1 MCDISLKQ
9 RLPRASHGSAP
20 SSINKFNSHSI
31 LSIKFIKSKNNTY
44 SSIDKFN
51 SHSIVCLSI
60 KFIKGKTTHVIQL
73 INLIHIPKLIEE
85 EGVVYLIGLD
95 HGDGN

>member
-31 LSIKFIKSKNNTY
+31 LSIKFIKSKNNTCN
-44 SSIDKFN
+44 SIDKFN

-60 KFIKGKTTHVIQL
+60 KFIKWKNNTCNS
-73 INLIHIPKLIEE
+73 INKFNSYPKA
-85 EGVVYLIGLD
+85 Y
-95 HGDGN
+95 